1 MLKLY
6 KYGNSICTQKVF
18 VLLDAKKIDYEPI
31 NVDLF
36 KNEQYNPAYLK
47 LNPKGVV
54 PTLIHDG
61 NVVVES
67 TLICE
72 YIDEVYP
79 NPSFTPESPSQ
90 KSRMRLWSKMVDEA
104 LFAATREISFS
115 AMFREKL
122 KNMTAEQ
129 RETRMSVIQI
139 GVRATSPVSNTV

>member
-72 YIDEVYP
+72 YIDESIQIP
-79 NPSFTPESPSQ
+79 A
-90 KSRMRLWSKMVDEA
+90 SRRKA
-104 LFAATREISFS
+104 P
-115 AMFREKL
+115 L
-122 KNMTAEQ
+122 KN
-129 RETRMSVIQI
+129 R
-139 GVRATSPVSNTV
+139 G